1 MIKNGND
8 FVKPKQINYTELIN
22 VWVEDTKRI
31 DMVKRMMIT
40 DKNFKLEKLKTNP
53 VYNTVYTEITL
64 ERDRELEKLDKSLLW
79 SRKFTKQ
86 KFYRFAIPFSIY
98 SFIFIPYIFY
108 KVLQKRILEMHIKR
122 EYNAENL
129 KPFDYWNL
137 DFENKDIYP
146 DSVIKKYFEI
156 KKKKQIIEEEQ
167 TKALAYSDQFVENIS
182 KGYLTNFSS
191 RRKLL
196 GFEDE
201 EI

>member
-8 FVKPKQINYTELIN
+8 FIKTKQINYTELIN

-31 DMVKRMMIT
+31 EMVKRLMIT

-53 VYNTVYTEITL
+53 IYNTIYTEITL
-64 ERDRELEKLDKSLLW
+64 ERDRGLEKLDKSLLW

-98 SFIFIPYIFY
+98 SFILIPYIFY

-129 KPFDYWNL
+129 KPYDYWNL

-156 KKKKQIIEEEQ
+156 KKKKKMIEDEQ
-167 TKALAYSDQFVENIS
+167 TKAQAYSDQFVENIS
-182 KGYLTNFSS
+182 KGYLTNYSS

-196 GFEDE
+196 GFEDD

>member
-1 MIKNGND
+1 MIKNGNE

-31 DMVKRMMIT
+31 DMVKRLMIT

-53 VYNTVYTEITL
+53 VYNTIYTEITL

-129 KPFDYWNL
+129 KPYDYWNL

-156 KKKKQIIEEEQ
+156 KKKKQMIEEEQ

-191 RRKLL
+191 RRKIL
-196 GFEDE
+196 GFDDDD
-201 EI
+201 I